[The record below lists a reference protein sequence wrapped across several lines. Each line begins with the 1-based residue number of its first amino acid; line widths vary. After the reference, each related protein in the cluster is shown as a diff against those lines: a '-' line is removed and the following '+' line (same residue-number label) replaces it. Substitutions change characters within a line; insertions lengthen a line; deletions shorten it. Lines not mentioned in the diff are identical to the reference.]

1 MWTTGNCKFLWSLT
15 EKISML
21 INEISN
27 WSNIT
32 INSILKENPW
42 GKGKIISETKLYNGA
57 EIL

>member
-1 MWTTGNCKFLWSLT
+1 
-15 EKISML
+15 ML

-32 INSILKENPW
+32 INSNLKENPW